1 MLQVYDVSIDYIN
14 SDDFRISTLPFFRD
28 LVKKNTLDAIIQT
41 ESTNSLV
48 LKPKVKSFYDVIL
61 KDISKTKADEV
72 LNKAVIKLLQDRYYD
87 QQLLDQFMASSKEE
101 FFTLK
106 DLSYYTDSIKVDAY
120 LYNTKLKVDNAIAS
134 FVKRLNDN
142 TLTLIDINRPKSP
155 IPPTGTSQTNN
166 SSSTASQSNTNST
179 TSTNTSQPTGG
190 VNNTTSNTD
199 ASGNT
204 VTTSNTNTTNT
215 SNATNAANQSS
226 TNTTSTSSGTQST
239 NSYIQIV
246 DTNASL
252 REIISDSDII
262 NANKSVFMNHMS
274 NDSFNSKVINNI
286 LSIVSDKIYRDY
298 LLLTLFENIDIDTYT
313 RIFEDIIR
321 ERIRVEK
328 FLGDSLLDTY
338 LKILNNPTYE
348 AAIIKS
354 KAENKPM
361 AFIISLEVMN
371 EELPVQIAKQ
381 ELSTA
386 LSLVTTRIKDEL
398 DKQFPADFFPKFPGI
413 AVYLNDI
420 SLALNQDATDTW
432 SKNWTDIK
440 NSMKSNHDNDKA
452 FANFLTYDAVK
463 FNALSTSNVNTAGTG
478 EAAPDGTGFLD
489 YYTPAIIAS
498 NYGNNSTVL
507 MTARA
512 IKDYLRR
519 IYPFFKTT
527 TPYPYLASP
536 FGE

>member
-1 MLQVYDVSIDYIN
+1 VLQVYDVSIDYIN
-14 SDDFRISTLPFFRD
+14 SDDFRISTLLFFRD
-28 LVKKNTLDAIIQT
+28 LVKNNTLAAIIQT
-41 ESTNSLV
+41 ESSKSLV
-48 LKPKVKSFYDVIL
+48 VKPKIKSFYDLIT

-72 LNKAVIKLLQDRYYD
+72 LTKTVTKILQDKYYD
-87 QQLLDQFMASSKEE
+87 QQLLDQFRASSKEE
-101 FFTLK
+101 YFTLK
-106 DLSYYTDSIKVDAY
+106 DLSYYTDNIKVGVSPYD
-120 LYNTKLKVDNAIAS
+120 TKLKVDNAIAS

-142 TLTLIDINRPKSP
+142 TLTLIDVNRPKSP
-155 IPPTGTSQTNN
+155 IPSTGTSQTNN

-190 VNNTTSNTD
+190 LNN
-199 ASGNT
+199 ASGNII
-204 VTTSNTNTTNT
+204 TTTNTNNT

-226 TNTTSTSSGTQST
+226 IITTNTGSGTQNT
-239 NSYIQIV
+239 NSYIQII
-246 DTNASL
+246 DPNASL
-252 REIISDSDII
+252 REIISDSDYI

-274 NDSFNSKVINNI
+274 NDIFNTKVVNNI
-286 LSIVSDKIYRDY
+286 LAVISDKIYRDY
-298 LLLTLFENIDIDTYT
+298 LLLTLFENIDLDTYT
-313 RIFEDIIR
+313 RMFEDIIR

-348 AAIIKS
+348 AAIAKS
-354 KAENKPM
+354 KLENKPM
-361 AFIISLEVMN
+361 AFIISLEIMN
-371 EELPVQIAKQ
+371 EELPIQIAKQ

-398 DKQFPADFFPKFPGI
+398 NKQFPADFFVKFPDI
-413 AVYLNDI
+413 IIYLNDL
-420 SLALNQDATDTW
+420 SLAFNKDSTDAW
-432 SKNWTDIK
+432 STNWKDLK
-440 NSMKSNHDNDKA
+440 NSMKSNHDSDKA
-452 FANFLTYDAVK
+452 YANFLTYDAVK
-463 FNALSTSNVNTAGTG
+463 FNALSTSNINTAGTG
-478 EAAPDGTGFLD
+478 EVAPDGTGFLD

-498 NYGNNSTVL
+498 NYGNNSTIL

>member
-1 MLQVYDVSIDYIN
+1 VLQVYDVSIDYIN
-14 SDDFRISTLPFFRD
+14 SDDFRISTLLFFRE
-28 LVKKNTLDAIIQT
+28 LVKKNTLDSIIQAQ
-41 ESTNSLV
+41 SLNSLN
-48 LKPKVKSFYDVIL
+48 LKPKVKSFYELIL
-61 KDISKTKADEV
+61 KDINKTKADEV
-72 LNKAVIKLLQDRYYD
+72 LNKAVTKLLQDTYYD
-87 QQLLDQFMASSKEE
+87 QQLLDQFVASSKEE
-101 FFTLK
+101 YFTLK
-106 DLSYYTDSIKVDAY
+106 DLSYYTDNIKIDTF
-120 LYNTKLKVDNAIAS
+120 LYNTKFKVDTAIAS
-134 FVKRLNDN
+134 FVKRLNDG
-142 TLTLIDINRPKSP
+142 TLALIDINRPKSP
-155 IPPTGTSQTNN
+155 IPSTGTNQTNN
-166 SSSTASQSNTNST
+166 SSSTTSQTNTNST

-199 ASGNT
+199 ASGNII
-204 VTTSNTNTTNT
+204 TTSNTNTTNA
-215 SNATNAANQSS
+215 SNATNAVNQSS
-226 TNTTSTSSGTQST
+226 TNTSTGNSTQNT
-239 NSYIQIV
+239 NSYIPII
-246 DTNASL
+246 DPNASL
-252 REIISDSDII
+252 REIISESDYI
-262 NANKSVFMNHMS
+262 NANKSVFMNHAS
-274 NDSFNSKVINNI
+274 SDIFNTKVIKNI

-313 RIFEDIIR
+313 RIFEDVIR

-338 LKILNNPTYE
+338 LKMLNNPTYE
-348 AAIIKS
+348 AAVAKS
-354 KAENKPM
+354 KSENKPM
-361 AFIISLEVMN
+361 AFIISLEIMN

-398 DKQFPADFFPKFPGI
+398 NKQFPADFFPKFPGI
-413 AVYLNDI
+413 DVYLNDL
-420 SLALNQDATDTW
+420 SLALNHDSTDAW
-432 SKNWTDIK
+432 STNWKDLK
-440 NSMKSNHDNDKA
+440 NSMRSNHDSDKR

-463 FNALSTSNVNTAGTG
+463 FDALSTSNVNTAGTG
-478 EAAPDGTGFLD
+478 EAAPDGTGVLD